1 METNWNIFYD
11 QQAAIVNQLFPSEST
26 YSNA

>member
-11 QQAAIVNQLFPSEST
+11 QQAAIVNQLFPSGAT